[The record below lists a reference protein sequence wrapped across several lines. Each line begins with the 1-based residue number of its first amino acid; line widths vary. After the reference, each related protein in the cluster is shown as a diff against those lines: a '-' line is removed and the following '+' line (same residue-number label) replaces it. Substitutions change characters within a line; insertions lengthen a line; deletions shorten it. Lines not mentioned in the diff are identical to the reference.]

1 MTPRL
6 TATRHPLPWILLL
19 SAATSAFLIWL
30 IYLKTPSPTEA
41 GWVAILPATNALCNT
56 LCAGCLIS
64 GWVFIR
70 RGNRTA
76 HMRAMI
82 SAVGFSALF
91 FLGYV
96 VYHNF
101 HGDTPFAG
109 QGVIRPIYFFV
120 LISHIVL
127 SVVILPLVLS
137 TIYHAAR
144 RQFATHRKIARVTLP
159 LWLYVSITG
168 VVVFFMLQAY
178 K

>member
-1 MTPRL
+1 M
-6 TATRHPLPWILLL
+6 ATLRHPLSWILLI
-19 SAATSAFLIWL
+19 SVAISAFLIWL
-30 IYLKTPSPTEA
+30 IYVKAPSATDA

-56 LCAGCLIS
+56 LCACCLVI

-70 RGNRTA
+70 RGNRAA
-76 HMRAMI
+76 HMRCMI

-91 FLGYV
+91 FVGYV

-101 HGDTPFAG
+101 HGDTPFPG
-109 QGVIRPIYFFV
+109 QGMIRPIYFSV

-127 SVVILPLVLS
+127 SIVILPLVLS
-137 TIYHAAR
+137 TLYLAAR
-144 RQFATHRKIARVTLP
+144 RQFATHRKIARFTLP